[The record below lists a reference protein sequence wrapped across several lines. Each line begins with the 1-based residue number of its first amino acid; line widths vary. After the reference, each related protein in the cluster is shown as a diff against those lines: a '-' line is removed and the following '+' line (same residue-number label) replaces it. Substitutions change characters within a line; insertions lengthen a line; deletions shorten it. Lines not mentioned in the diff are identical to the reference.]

1 MFVNKLLIFFCKL
14 QQPYIDTKLWPVI
27 VTLKAYS
34 RGGKLMLLLEGND
47 LWVNLKTSF
56 VDIDELLLFLKY
68 QHFSGYL
75 QLEFSDS
82 QGAVFIQQG
91 DVVNGVVALEEERNT
106 GSKAVRSILARSRQ
120 DKNGTIKVT
129 QLPVQNIRFL
139 SEAYG
144 LSVRL
149 LHKNLSSKYSPLGDF
164 IIKLQYE
171 GFSGCLEIWFPV
183 DDKRGI
189 IFLENGRT
197 KAIMTEELLVDL
209 KEETPAQV
217 KFSDS
222 FINRAQREGV
232 QYNAFEE
239 A

>member
-1 MFVNKLLIFFCKL
+1 
-14 QQPYIDTKLWPVI
+14 
-27 VTLKAYS
+27 
-34 RGGKLMLLLEGND
+34 MLLLEGND

-68 QHFSGYL
+68 QQFSGYL
-75 QLEFSDS
+75 QLEFSDN
-82 QGAVFIQQG
+82 QCAVFIQQG
-91 DVVNGVVALEEERNT
+91 DVINGVVALEEERNT

-129 QLPVQNIRFL
+129 QLPMQNIKFL

-149 LHKNLSSKYSPLGDF
+149 LHKNLSAKYSPLGDF

-197 KAIMTEELLVDL
+197 KAIMTEELLVNL

-222 FINRAQREGV
+222 FINRAQRAGV

>member
-1 MFVNKLLIFFCKL
+1 
-14 QQPYIDTKLWPVI
+14 
-27 VTLKAYS
+27 
-34 RGGKLMLLLEGND
+34 MLLLEGND

-56 VDIDELLLFLKY
+56 ADIDELLLFLKK
-68 QHFSGYL
+68 QKFSGYL
-75 QLEFSDS
+75 HFEFSDS
-82 QGAVFIQQG
+82 QCAVFIQTG
-91 DVVNGVVALEEERNT
+91 DVVNGIVAIEEERNIGT
-106 GSKAVRSILARSRQ
+106 KAVKSILIRSRQ

-129 QLPVQNIRFL
+129 QLPLQNIKSM

-164 IIKLQYE
+164 ITNLEYE
-171 GFSGCLEIWFPV
+171 GFSGCIEVSFPL

-189 IFLENGRT
+189 IFFENGKT

-209 KEETPAQV
+209 KEETQAQL
-217 KFSDS
+217 KFTDS
-222 FINRAQREGV
+222 FINRAQRSGV

-239 A
+239 I